1 MSTNGTAP
9 TGARD
14 RRTSLIVAL
23 AIALALVVFL
33 AGYLFGR
40 GSGETASPS
49 VSTSLAPSP
58 TEAPPSPSVSVSSE
72 PSPSPTTTEP
82 TATELPDDTYFVQL
96 ADLQGGEAGPPVVVY
111 DLAYFLTGQQA
122 DQEAAARG
130 METPVP
136 NGYFIVNDNPK
147 LRTTP
152 LSETFSVKYIP
163 EGSGLSTPVKAHQS
177 QFLGW
182 LGGSVQTDFPPVDTS
197 WWWITI
203 DNGEITTIKQQY
215 LP

>member
-1 MSTNGTAP
+1 MSTNDAAP
-9 TGARD
+9 SGARD

-23 AIALALVVFL
+23 VIALALVVFL
-33 AGYLFGR
+33 VGYLLGR
-40 GSGETASPS
+40 SSDRAATPSASASIASAPTAS
-49 VSTSLAPSP
+49 T
-58 TEAPPSPSVSVSSE
+58 PSPS
-72 PSPSPTTTEP
+72 PSATSTPGPTTTEP
-82 TATELPDDTYFVQL
+82 TGNELPDDTYFVQL
-96 ADLQGGEAGPPVVVY
+96 SDLEGGEEGPVLVVY
-111 DLAYFLTGQQA
+111 DLAYFLTGEQA

-130 METPVP
+130 LETPVP

-147 LRTTP
+147 LRRTP
-152 LSETFSVKYIP
+152 LSDTFSVKYLP

-182 LGGSVQTDFPPVDTS
+182 LGGSVQTDFPPADTS
-197 WWWITI
+197 WWWLTI